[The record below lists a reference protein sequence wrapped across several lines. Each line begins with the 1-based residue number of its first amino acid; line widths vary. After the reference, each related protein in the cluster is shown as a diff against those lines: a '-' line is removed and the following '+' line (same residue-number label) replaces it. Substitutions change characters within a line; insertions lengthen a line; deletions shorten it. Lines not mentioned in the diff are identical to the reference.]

1 MKNKIINLFI
11 VFIFLLSFT
20 GCKKEENKEDV
31 KYYLNIVYFNDIG
44 KKTLYFNEN
53 TMIEK
58 PVDPTK
64 DGCIF
69 SGWYYD
75 INYTIPVTFPF
86 KLTKDTSIY
95 AGWYNAFVYELDEET
110 NTYGIKVGSY
120 GVESVVVPSTYNN
133 LPVTKILENAF
144 ENRPQLKSVILPDSI
159 IEIEDGA
166 FGYCPKL
173 TTIYIP
179 DSVKK
184 IGKGVFDGCDEL
196 VYEKYNGLKYLG
208 NWLIDAKDVYMDRTK
223 LKDSTI
229 GICSEAFLGNKHVSE
244 IVIPNGVTEIYS
256 NTFKESSITKLVIH
270 ENVTSIDLS
279 SFDYTSNLVEIDV
292 HENNKVYK
300 SIDGVLFNYD
310 VTTLLKY
317 PQAKVS
323 LVYSVPSTV
332 TKVNEKAFRNVLH
345 IFKLNLSSSL
355 TTIED
360 YAFSGCKNLS
370 EINFN
375 DKLEF
380 IGFEAFRDCENVQKF
395 ILPKSIHTIEEGAL
409 RKMIRLVELTLPYIA
424 NDDPDFNLAY
434 IFGGEEYVQKNLRQ
448 IEILG
453 GDRIRE
459 NSFNGLTQVDN
470 LLLPPSI
477 SNIEEGSFSCIE
489 KLYNISFT
497 NGSDYYKIYQGA
509 LYTKDETILLTTVSQ
524 SMSIYFQSLP
534 STKVIYKYAFNG
546 CLYVEKIML
555 NEGLESI
562 HGNAFYM
569 LPSLKELHIPSTVKE
584 TGQDICFYTP
594 NVKIYTK
601 LPVRPDEWCEGWN
614 TMNYP
619 VVWNAHYPSFKNVE
633 IEKVI
638 GLNET
643 HVVTFTIEDAPDNP
657 QIVLISLDPHIA
669 TVDGFTVKGISTGTA
684 ILELYIVGYE
694 EYKCYIAIH
703 VGY

>member
-44 KKTLYFNEN
+44 KTTLYFNEN

-86 KLTKDTSIY
+86 KLSKDTSIY

-256 NTFKESSITKLVIH
+256 NTFKESSIKKLVIH

-323 LVYSVPSTV
+323 MLYSVPSTV
-332 TKVNEKAFRNVLH
+332 TKVNEKACRNALH
-345 IFKLNLSSSL
+345 LIKLNLPSEL
-355 TTIED
+355 ITIEE
-360 YAFSGCKNLS
+360 YAFSGCKYLS

-380 IGFEAFRDCENVQKF
+380 IGFEAFRDCENVQKLA
-395 ILPKSIHTIEEGAL
+395 LPKSIHTIEEGAF
-409 RKMIRLVELTLPYIA
+409 RNMNMINELTLPFIA
-424 NDDPDFNLAY
+424 NDDPNLNLAY
-434 IFGGEEYVQKNLRQ
+434 MCGGEKYIPSALSKL
-448 IEILG
+448 EILG
-453 GDRIRE
+453 GEIIRE
-459 NSFNGLTQVDN
+459 NSFNGMLQIQN
-470 LLLPPSI
+470 LLLPSTI
-477 SNIEEGSFSCIE
+477 SSIEEGAFYCFKHINFVSFPDG
-489 KLYNISFT
+489 N
-497 NGSDYYKIYQGA
+497 DYYKIVNNI
-509 LYTKDETILLTTVSQ
+509 LYTIDESILVSAFTRGG
-524 SMSIYFQSLP
+524 MGYFQTLP
-534 STKVIYKYAFNG
+534 NTKIIYKYAFNNNHFV
-546 CLYVEKIML
+546 LSIFL
-555 NEGLESI
+555 NEGVESI
-562 HGNAFYM
+562 HENAFYM

-601 LPVRPDEWCEGWN
+601 LSVRPDEWCEGWN

-619 VVWNAHYPSFKNVE
+619 VVWNAHYPSFENVE

-657 QIVLISLDPHIA
+657 QIVLISRDPNIA
-669 TVDGFTVKGISTGTA
+669 TVDGFTVKGISTGTV

-694 EYKCYIAIH
+694 EYKCHITIH